1 MDGELNRHE
10 RLRHDVAFPTAS
22 AILAS
27 IAHLL
32 REEEQKDFHG
42 EAYTAIR
49 AALEKYDQLRRRE
62 EARLLP
68 SFN

>member
-1 MDGELNRHE
+1 MSGHA
-10 RLRHDVAFPTAS
+10 RLQHDVAFPTAS

-32 REEEQKDFHG
+32 REEERKDFHG
-42 EAYTAIR
+42 EAYTAVR

-62 EARLLP
+62 EARLAP
-68 SFN
+68 SSN